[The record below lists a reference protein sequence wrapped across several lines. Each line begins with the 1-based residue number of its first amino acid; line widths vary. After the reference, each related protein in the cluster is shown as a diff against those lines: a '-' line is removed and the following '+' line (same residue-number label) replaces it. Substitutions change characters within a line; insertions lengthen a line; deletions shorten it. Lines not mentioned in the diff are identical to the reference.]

1 MAYDGALLPLPGSAP
16 GAPRLAARST
26 CLDTNS
32 LRLYDFV
39 NPAYPDAVLTEML
52 ILARDVD
59 LPEATRIL
67 PAVHADILRL
77 FRGDYP
83 GYRASNT
90 AYHDLEHTMSV
101 VLATGRML
109 HGCSTRRGYGLL
121 RPFMLGIV
129 SAYYHDVGLIQKT
142 HETEG
147 TGAQFTVGHEQRS
160 IDFMRAHLNSAG
172 LDACDIA
179 DIESMIRCTILSV
192 SPDDVQFSDER
203 IGHVARIMGSAD
215 LIAQIA
221 DRNYLEKLLLLFKEF
236 EEAGLP
242 GYGSAL
248 DLLRKTGAFYA
259 NVAKPRLDGPLHGL
273 QDYMLDH
280 FRARWRLER
289 DLYRDSIERNLGYLE
304 LALDECGDSFDCLLA
319 RLNRA
324 GIAEYKRTS
333 KPQGPA

>member
-1 MAYDGALLPLPGSAP
+1 M
-16 GAPRLAARST
+16 
-26 CLDTNS
+26 DTNN

-52 ILARDVD
+52 ILARDVG

-83 GYRASNT
+83 GYKASNT

-129 SAYYHDVGLIQKT
+129 SAYYHDVGLIQKE
-142 HETEG
+142 HETDG
-147 TGAQFTVGHEQRS
+147 TGAQFTIGHEQRS
-160 IDFMRAHLNSAG
+160 IDFMHDHLRAAG
-172 LDACDIA
+172 LGASDIS

-192 SPDDVQFSDER
+192 SPDDIEFSDER
-203 IGHVARIMGSAD
+203 IGHVGRIMGSAD

-236 EEAGLP
+236 KEAGLP

-248 DLLRKTGAFYA
+248 ELLCKTGDFYA

-273 QDYMLDH
+273 QGYMLDH

-289 DLYRDSIERNLGYLE
+289 DLYQDSIERNLGYLE
-304 LALDECGDSFDCLLA
+304 LALEECGDSFDCLLA

-324 GIAEYKRTS
+324 GIAEYKRAS
-333 KPQGPA
+333 KPSGSA